1 MAKKR
6 ELDHKQEKKISLF
19 DFVND
24 LSSTKKYIYCE
35 DTDGVYNQFMINKAF
50 SQHMDTILL
59 ASEMNRRSGLTN
71 EMHHDFLF
79 YSINRGK
86 RYGKWAKK
94 VEDNPELVKH
104 VQNSYNIGSERAIEY
119 IHMMSDQDITQIEAT
134 LSKGGKQ

>member
-6 ELDHKQEKKISLF
+6 ELDSKQKKKTTLF

-24 LSSTKKYIYCE
+24 LSSTKSYIYNE
-35 DTDGVYNQFMINKAF
+35 DTNGVYNQFMINRAF
-50 SQHMDTILL
+50 SQHLDTILL

-71 EMHHDFLF
+71 EMHHDFMF
-79 YSINRGK
+79 HSITAKK

-94 VEDNPELVKH
+94 VEDNPELVNYVKDH
-104 VQNSYNIGSERAIEY
+104 YNVGPERAIEY
-119 IHMMSDQDITQIEAT
+119 INMMSDQDITHIEAT